1 MIDWWFAG
9 RNAIWIVGAAIMLSS
24 WSYYHWL
31 AATGVAPRAEVFRR
45 PAWVLASGIGGLL
58 FCIGF
63 AVSSRWWEAIAW
75 AGLAFIAAD
84 RAWRGIHSSRW
95 NLQP

>member
-1 MIDWWFAG
+1 MIDWWLVG
-9 RNAIWIVGAAIMLSS
+9 RNAIWIVGAAIVLAA

-31 AATGVAPRAEVFRR
+31 AATGVTPRAEVFQRR
-45 PAWVLASGIGGLL
+45 GWVLSSGIGGSL

-63 AVSSRWWEAIAW
+63 ATSGRWWEVIAW
-75 AGLAFIAAD
+75 ALLALFALA
-84 RAWRGIHSSRW
+84 RAWRGLHSIRW